1 MKVTPHSVTN
11 SNIHQVGHQ
20 NADLFIAF
28 HSGGTYRYD
37 GVPESFLDEMLAAES
52 VGKFFHARIKG
63 QFPYTKLSDN
73 PFELHQEE

>member
-1 MKVTPHSVTN
+1 MKVTPTPSQVAT
-11 SNIHQVGHQ
+11 STQVGHQ